1 MMVSYTANGEVFDAS
16 KPRIQIAKKT
26 LRSFD
31 LALDSTRF
39 AAVQEL
45 TSEQNGSTQLTFLLN
60 FFDELRRRAPAAGK

>member
-1 MMVSYTANGEVFDAS
+1 MARYSTRANHEYS
-16 KPRIQIAKKT
+16 WRKKT

-31 LALDSTRF
+31 LAPDGTRF